1 MTYKQLLEVLDELE
15 PDQLKLN
22 VTAFIDEEFFPIIN
36 LKFNDSQE
44 DDRLEEGH
52 PYLEIE

>member
-1 MTYKQLLEVLDELE
+1 MTYKQLLEILDELE
-15 PDQLKLN
+15 PDQLN
-22 VTAFIDEEFFPIIN
+22 SSVTAYIDEEFFPVVK

-44 DDRLEEGH
+44 DDRLEESH

>member
-1 MTYKQLLEVLDELE
+1 MTYKQLLETLDDLE
-15 PDQLKLN
+15 PEQLELN

-36 LKFNDSQE
+36 LKVNDSQQ
-44 DDRLEEGH
+44 DDRLEESH